1 VTRRPADIAQ
11 YLDSDQQ
18 KLYGLIWKRTLA
30 SQMESAVLD
39 QVAIDLASADGQVR
53 LRATGSVIAFDGFI
67 KVYREDSDDPGQDEG
82 ENVLLP
88 DLKVGAAL
96 ERLKVEAEQHFTQP
110 PPRYTEASLVKRLE
124 ELGIGRPSTYASI
137 ITVLQQRDYV
147 RLDNKRFVPE
157 DRGRL
162 VTAFLTSFF
171 ERYVAYNFTAEMEGK
186 LDDISG
192 GRIDWKMV
200 LRDFWR
206 DFSAAV
212 DETKGLG
219 IKDVLEALNQRLGPH
234 FFRSTDGSD
243 PRACPAC
250 AEGRLSLKVGR
261 FGAFIGCSNY
271 PECRYTRPLVPLGT
285 DEKDAVKPG
294 EAGPRVLGSD
304 PASALEVTLRKGPYG
319 YYVQLGEE
327 TGEGKRKTKPKR
339 ASLIAGMSPDHVDLE
354 QALKLLALP
363 RDVGV
368 HPETGETVVAGVGRY
383 GPYVNMGDTYVSLKD
398 DDVLGI
404 GLNRAVALLGEAR
417 KRKGPS
423 RVLGSDPVDGKP
435 VMLKEGRYG
444 TYVQHGT
451 TRATLPKHV
460 GADTLELDQALELLA
475 AKANRSDEKGKKKN
489 GGRKAE
495 GKTAAASAS
504 GKAPKTA
511 ARKTT
516 RPKAADSKA
525 ARSKATRSKAAKSPT
540 TKATATR
547 TKTAKVQADTD
558 EAAES

>member
-1 VTRRPADIAQ
+1 
-11 YLDSDQQ
+11 
-18 KLYGLIWKRTLA
+18 
-30 SQMESAVLD
+30 
-39 QVAIDLASADGQVR
+39 VR

-67 KVYREDSDDPGQDEG
+67 KVYREGSDDPAQEEG

-96 ERLKVEAEQHFTQP
+96 ERLEVKHEQHFTQP

-137 ITVLQQRDYV
+137 IAVLQQRNYV

-243 PRACPAC
+243 PRGCPAC

-271 PECRYTRPLVPLGT
+271 PECRYTRPLVPLGS
-285 DEKDAVKPG
+285 DEKEAVKPG
-294 EAGPRVLGSD
+294 EAGPRALGID
-304 PASALEVTLRKGPYG
+304 PASGLEVSLRKGPYG

-339 ASLIAGMSPDHVDLE
+339 ASLMGGMSPDDVDLE

-363 RDVGV
+363 RDIGV

-383 GPYVNMGDTYVSLKD
+383 GPYVNMGGTYVSLKD
-398 DDVLGI
+398 DDVLSI
-404 GLNRAVALLGEAR
+404 GLNRAIALLGEAR
-417 KRKGPS
+417 ERKGPS
-423 RVLGSDPVDGKP
+423 RVLGLNPVDGKP
-435 VMLKEGRYG
+435 VTLKEGRYG
-444 TYVQHGT
+444 AYVQHGT

-460 GADTLELDQALELLA
+460 SADALELEQALEILA
-475 AKANRSDEKGKKKN
+475 AKASRSDDKGKKN

-495 GKTAAASAS
+495 AKTAAPSAS

-511 ARKTT
+511 GGKTASPRT
-516 RPKAADSKA
+516 AGSKA
-525 ARSKATRSKAAKSPT
+525 VKSKTAKSPTPKSSTIKSPTLKSPT
-540 TKATATR
+540 TK
-547 TKTAKVQADTD
+547 TKSVKAQAAKAQADTD
-558 EAAES
+558 KAAKS